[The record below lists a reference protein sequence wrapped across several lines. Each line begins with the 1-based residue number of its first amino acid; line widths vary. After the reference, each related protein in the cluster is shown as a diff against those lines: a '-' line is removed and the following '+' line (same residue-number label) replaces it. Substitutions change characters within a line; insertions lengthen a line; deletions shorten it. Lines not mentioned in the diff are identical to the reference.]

1 MKIHDFEMERWQSK
15 WENIV
20 EYNLT
25 ESGVHPVTP
34 ADLGIS
40 GEELLNE
47 RLGYGQTNGSIRFR
61 ELASELYEGATIDN
75 FVATIGGCE
84 ANFHCML
91 YLIEPGDEAVFILPN
106 YMQTYGAAEAFGAT
120 IVPVW
125 TKPENDWIPDT
136 DEIADK
142 LTSKTKLISISNP
155 NNPTGAMY
163 GVDTLKAIAAVADKV
178 GCWIHS
184 DEVYRGAER
193 EGDRSQTMWGLY
205 PKTLVVHSMSKAYG
219 MPGTR
224 MGWVLGPEDAIEK
237 IWSHKDYTSIA
248 PCILGDKIACRGLE
262 QRHKLRIRTQEFIG
276 RNLAFV
282 EEWVAQ
288 RPGMFEL
295 VKPRAAAIAMIRYEH
310 PIESYQL
317 ALRLRD
323 EKSTLIVPGQQFLL
337 DGYFRLG
344 FGPPR
349 DYLEK
354 GLERILDVPS
364 ALNPSIG
371 SWRLSRTEAE

>member
-1 MKIHDFEMERWQSK
+1 MKIQNFEMERWQST

-25 ESGVHPVTP
+25 ESGVHPVNC
-34 ADLGIS
+34 AELGIS
-40 GEELLNE
+40 GDELLNQ
-47 RLGYGQTNGSIRFR
+47 RLGYGQSNGSIRFR
-61 ELASELYEGATIDN
+61 ELASELYEGASVNN

-84 ANFHCML
+84 ANFHCMSS
-91 YLIEPGDEAVFILPN
+91 LIEPGDEAVFILPN

-125 TKPENDWIPDT
+125 TKPENEWIPDP

-142 LTSKTKLISISNP
+142 VTSKTRLISISNP
-155 NNPTGAMY
+155 NNPTGAAY
-163 GVDTLKAIAAVADKV
+163 GLDTLKAIAAAADKV

-193 EGDRSQTMWGLY
+193 EGDRTHTMWGVY
-205 PKTLVVHSMSKAYG
+205 PKTLVVHSMSKSYG

-224 MGWVLGPEDAIEK
+224 LGWVLGPPDAIEK

-248 PCILGDKIACRGLE
+248 PCILADKIACHGLE
-262 QRHKLRIRTQEFIG
+262 QRDKLRLRTQEFIG
-276 RNLAFV
+276 RNLPFV
-282 EEWVAQ
+282 EEWMAL

-295 VKPRAAAIAMIRYEH
+295 VKPKAAAIAMIRYKH
-310 PIESYQL
+310 PIESYKL
-317 ALRLRD
+317 AARLR
-323 EKSTLIVPGQQFLL
+323 EEESTLIVPGQQFML

-354 GLERILDVPS
+354 GLERVLKVFDSTVD
-364 ALNPSIG
+364 
-371 SWRLSRTEAE
+371 